1 MNKLV
6 EEEKSSGIRRKN
18 IMHTADSRIKSLGIL
33 TNKFV
38 AQNDA
43 VGERHG
49 VESAYLLLKSHAEA
63 SGSFRQRLIGAVRE
77 QEGNSGAARMTRI
90 AYKMLGAY
98 SAASRNLLGDIE
110 DAKDMHE
117 LSSAFKE
124 FSERLA
130 AGSTGRNS
138 AKRFEK
144 EMRK

>member
-6 EEEKSSGIRRKN
+6 EEEKSSRISLKN
-18 IMHTADSRIKSLGIL
+18 IARTADSRIKNLGIL

-38 AQNDA
+38 AQSDA
-43 VGERHG
+43 VRERHG
-49 VESAYLLLKSHAEA
+49 VESAYLLLKSHAES
-63 SGSFRQRLIGAVRE
+63 SGSFRRRLIEAVRE
-77 QEGNSGAARMTRI
+77 QEENSGAARMTRI

-98 SAASRNLLGDIE
+98 SAASGNLLGDIE
-110 DAKDMHE
+110 DAKDIHE
-117 LSSAFKE
+117 LGSAFKE

-144 EMRK
+144 EMRR